1 MHKKFITLLSILAI
15 AALFM
20 FENTSANAQ
29 PSATTA
35 TTASIVGS
43 WVAVKPATVRE
54 GGMTVQFSA
63 NEMTYFADGT
73 SSGSSVFELLN
84 APVPQ
89 DLTRYRLKG
98 QSVWRMSNGLLISK
112 GTSLQV
118 SPLSSSFGAQHI
130 ASSLQSQMSDAPAAK
145 SKILKLDQNT
155 LILKS
160 VKTGAT
166 LEYKRK

>member
-1 MHKKFITLLSILAI
+1 MHKFFTLLLSSMTVITFAMI
-15 AALFM
+15 G
-20 FENTSANAQ
+20 NTSAKAE
-29 PSATTA
+29 PSNKAVK
-35 TTASIVGS
+35 TASIVGS

-73 SSGSSVFELLN
+73 SSGSSQFELLN

-98 QSVWRMSNGLLISK
+98 NSVWRVSNGLLTSK
-112 GTSLQV
+112 GTSLHV
-118 SPLSSSFGAQHI
+118 SPISASAGAQHI
-130 ASSLQSQMSDAPAAK
+130 ASSLQSQMSGAPAAK

-160 VKTGAT
+160 TKTGVT
-166 LEYKRK
+166 LEYRRK